1 MSNPVQKDDIVL
13 IIRPNF
19 DEASSWNGTVDLNM
33 ICMPA
38 EKLDEDAYTE
48 IIGLAQ
54 GLVTCFHLLNNDQ
67 AFGENVSTKMDDM
80 IKTGEIAFNPI
91 SDQFDAGFDLTQWT
105 PTQGNA

>member
-19 DEASSWNGTVDLNM
+19 ENKEWNGTVDLNM

-38 EKLDEDAYTE
+38 EQLDEDAYTE
-48 IIGLAQ
+48 IVGLAQ

-67 AFGENVSTKMDDM
+67 EFGDNVSNKMDDM
-80 IKTGEIAFNPI
+80 IKAGELEFNPI

-105 PTQGNA
+105 PTMGNA